1 MLDAIR
7 TALRVGLSRVRAVG
21 AGRPALVAAAVA
33 GIALPAWS
41 VSLGLAWLTW
51 DIAWTLPGRDALL
64 GVTKMAQAT
73 TIYDVRDEPT
83 FTIFK
88 EQRIEVPLDR
98 VSPHLV
104 QAVVAIEDQRFYDH
118 RGVDLVR
125 VAAAVVANLRE
136 RRAAQGGS
144 TITQQLAR
152 QSFLT
157 PDKTFRR
164 KLKEVMVAAQLE
176 HSFSKDEIL
185 ELYLNKIYFGDGF
198 YGVEAASLGYF
209 GKHAA
214 ELDVAEAAL
223 LAGLIQ
229 SPSAYAPTG
238 NRSRALARR
247 RVVLQAMREM
257 GEIDDA
263 TLERARDEELVL
275 RSRFRPDEPFGLHAK
290 EQIRRD
296 LVDRFGWERV
306 SQGGLRVY
314 STIDAELQQQVERAV
329 EAALVRIESRPAF
342 RHPTR
347 KSLPPPAEDQAP
359 DYLQA
364 AVVVMDAATGHVRA
378 MVGGRDFRESRFNRA
393 VQARRQPGSAF
404 KPFVFAAAI
413 ESGRFTPASLVTG
426 LDEAL
431 LTGEGEWMPE
441 DEHLTTSAMTL
452 RTALRTSSN
461 RAAVRLLQQVGIA
474 QAVRQAESFA
484 VGPVPAVPSLA
495 LGAGEVTLESLTA
508 AFAAFANGG
517 LVNRPVLVR
526 RVEDADGALIAS
538 ADEAPQRAVS
548 AQTAF
553 LVANM
558 LADVVNAG
566 TGYRARQSGFTL
578 PAAGKT
584 GTTNDYKDAWFVGF
598 TPHVVA
604 GVWVGFDQ
612 PKTIVA
618 GGYGGELAV
627 PLWAAVMKA
636 ATAGDAAEW
645 LERPDGVVAAQVCRL
660 SGKLPVDGCGE
671 VEVVSDS
678 GEVSVRSMVYTEY
691 FVRGTVPEDACD
703 LHVRP
708 SFWER
713 LAGAFGGQGGPA
725 PVRASD
731 VGVPIVGPPLVAPPP
746 PKPVESE
753 VAAVE
758 AEPPKAPERKRGFW
772 SRLFSR
778 RDRSAD
784 DEEEK
789 KPSGATRPPATPT
802 PRRPPGTP

>member
-1 MLDAIR
+1 MPQLLIR
-7 TALRVGLSRVRAVG
+7 FLGRVSSRLARLA
-21 AGRPALVAAAVA
+21 AGRPVLVAAGVTAL
-33 GIALPAWS
+33 ALPAWS
-41 VSLGLAWLTW
+41 VALFLAWLTW
-51 DIAWTLPGRDALL
+51 DIAWTLPGRDDLQ
-64 GVTKMAQAT
+64 GVAKMAQAT
-73 TIYDVRDEPT
+73 TIYDADDQPI

-88 EQRIEVPLDR
+88 EQRIEVPIDR
-98 VSPHLV
+98 VSPRLIE
-104 QAVVAIEDQRFYDH
+104 AVVAIEDQRFFDH

-125 VAAAVVANLRE
+125 VAAAALANLRE

-157 PDKTFRR
+157 PDKTIRR
-164 KLKEVMVAAQLE
+164 KLKEILVASQLE

-185 ELYLNKIYFGDGF
+185 EMYLNKVYFGDGF

-209 GKHAA
+209 DKHAA

-238 NRSRALARR
+238 NRARALARR
-247 RVVLQAMREM
+247 RVVLNAMHEM
-257 GEIDDA
+257 GAIDRE
-263 TLERARDEELVL
+263 TLERAREVEPVL
-275 RSRFRPDEPFGLHAK
+275 RSRFRPDEPFGLYAK

-296 LVDRFGWERV
+296 LVERFGWERV

-314 STIDAELQQQVERAV
+314 STIDAGLQQQVERAV

-342 RHPTR
+342 RHPSR
-347 KSLPPPAEDQAP
+347 VAVAQPADDQAP

-364 AVVVMDAATGHVRA
+364 AVVVLDAATGHVRA

-413 ESGRFTPASLVTG
+413 ESRRFTPASLVTG

-431 LTGEGEWMPE
+431 LTGDGEWMPE
-441 DEHLTTSAMTL
+441 DEHLTTTEMTL

-461 RAAVRLLQQVGIA
+461 RAAVRLLQQVGITE
-474 QAVRQAESFA
+474 AVRQADGFA

-495 LGAGEVTLESLTA
+495 LGAGEVTLQSLTT

-526 RVEDADGALIAS
+526 RVEDADGALLAS

-598 TPHVVA
+598 TPRVVA
-604 GVWVGFDQ
+604 GVWIGFDQ
-612 PKTIVA
+612 PRTILP
-618 GGYGGELAV
+618 GGYAGDLAV
-627 PLWAAVMKA
+627 PLWAAIMRA
-636 ATAGDAAEW
+636 ATAGDPATW
-645 LERPDGVVAAQVCRL
+645 VERPEGVVAAQVCRL
-660 SGKLPVDGCGE
+660 SGKLPAAGCGE
-671 VEVVSDS
+671 VEVVSDT
-678 GEVSVRSMVYTEY
+678 GEVNLRSMIYTEY
-691 FVRGTVPEDACD
+691 FLRGTVPDETCA
-703 LHVRP
+703 LHTRR

-713 LAGAFGGQGGPA
+713 LAGVFKGQDTPA

-731 VGVPIVGPPLVAPPP
+731 VGVPIVGPPLSPPEAPPP
-746 PKPVESE
+746 ARVEAAE
-753 VAAVE
+753 AAVE
-758 AEPPKAPERKRGFW
+758 PEAPPAKKRGFW
-772 SRLFSR
+772 GRLFGR
-778 RDRSAD
+778 RGKPD
-784 DEEEK
+784 DAGR
-789 KPSGATRPPATPT
+789 PSGATAPPPTPT
-802 PRRPPGTP
+802 PRPRPQ